1 MAKFYAPSIIFIDE
15 VDWTVSGGAND
26 VSNSKSEPSRRFRA
40 ELLARLDGL
49 LSMENANVLLLAATN
64 VPWFV
69 QLIFILSSVLSFNYS
84 VR

>member
-1 MAKFYAPSIIFIDE
+1 MWNLHCLMKVLSDLAKYHAPSIIFIDE
-15 VDWTVSGGAND
+15 VDWTVSGGSNEAA
-26 VSNSKSEPSRRFRA
+26 NSKSEPSRRFRA

-69 QLIFILSSVLSFNYS
+69 
-84 VR
+84 